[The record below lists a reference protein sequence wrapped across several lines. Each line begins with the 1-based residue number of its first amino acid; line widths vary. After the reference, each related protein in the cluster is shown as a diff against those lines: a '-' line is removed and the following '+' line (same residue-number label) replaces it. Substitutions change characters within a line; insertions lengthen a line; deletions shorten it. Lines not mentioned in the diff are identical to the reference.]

1 MEGIPLKIMVST
13 RTGRRYLCL
22 YQEESRRFNTLR
34 LDCITKIQLLQEC
47 PFYEELSLKLK
58 RNLPHCWGVSFGSS
72 RSRLEEIC
80 MKLYIDEKKE
90 PYILNRLYREGRG
103 GEVLRIR
110 ENEYLYSGFFFDTNE
125 MLSWVKTFTGR
136 VMDIQCSNQ
145 AAVSKVTGDWE
156 RMYHMYCDTDTE
168 IPEKN
173 ISEEPDDRERK

>member
-1 MEGIPLKIMVST
+1 
-13 RTGRRYLCL
+13 
-22 YQEESRRFNTLR
+22 
-34 LDCITKIQLLQEC
+34 
-47 PFYEELSLKLK
+47 
-58 RNLPHCWGVSFGSS
+58 
-72 RSRLEEIC
+72 
-80 MKLYIDEKKE
+80 MK
-90 PYILNRLYREGRG
+90 
-103 GEVLRIR
+103 IR
-110 ENEYLYSGFFFDTNE
+110 ENQFLYTGTFFDTNE

>member
-1 MEGIPLKIMVST
+1 MHEA
-13 RTGRRYLCL
+13 
-22 YQEESRRFNTLR
+22 
-34 LDCITKIQLLQEC
+34 
-47 PFYEELSLKLK
+47 
-58 RNLPHCWGVSFGSS
+58 
-72 RSRLEEIC
+72 
-80 MKLYIDEKKE
+80 
-90 PYILNRLYREGRG
+90 LYRRKKRALHPQQAVPGG
-103 GEVLRIR
+103 PGAGEVLRIR